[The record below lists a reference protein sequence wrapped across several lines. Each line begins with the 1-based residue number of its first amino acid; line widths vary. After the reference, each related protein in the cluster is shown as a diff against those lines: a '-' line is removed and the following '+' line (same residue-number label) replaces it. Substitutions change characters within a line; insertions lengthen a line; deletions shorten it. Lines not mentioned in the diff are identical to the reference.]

1 MQNEL
6 GYKLLTKEE
15 QSSSVIFPRSKNPV
29 ARIIQR
35 FSLPEATDAI
45 GKKKELIEKIQLLIL
60 FCSLV
65 GVFVGVFVWNY
76 KGYPQVVSSIA
87 SHNTTHLPILG
98 FCFPNST
105 FIGWLPW
112 VWRMAYRENFHTEK
126 KAWCEFWRPA
136 ESDGYIDSH
145 GKHYPQS
152 FNCSDHRINEAC
164 KALVSFNT
172 SLQCLTFGNE
182 CTIWQSLL
190 NSSVVEL
197 QFLSLWESISEF
209 PTTMPGG
216 WYNNT
221 ETVFSDVTN
230 YHYPILLGGISQA
243 VLEFRREEE
252 IADGKVTVK
261 YPTSVTTLNVLENHF
276 FAENGVLGSNQ
287 MKEVDNP
294 FSSLELQIRLTTNR
308 ISTTTREGPWYFIYR
323 SIKDIGGFLGALFT
337 FITILIS
344 TVLTRIIFSKQD
356 AFFNAQVRLAVTHF
370 LKEQS
375 ENAEALINK

>member
-15 QSSSVIFPRSKNPV
+15 QNSSVIFHRSKNAV

-45 GKKKELIEKIQLLIL
+45 GKKKELIEKVQLLIL

-65 GVFVGVFVWNY
+65 GVFVGVLVWNY

-87 SHNTTHLPILG
+87 AHNTTHLPVLG

-105 FIGWLPW
+105 FVGWLPW

-126 KAWCEFWRPA
+126 KAWCEFWRPT
-136 ESDGYIDSH
+136 EGDGYLALNGTH
-145 GKHYPQS
+145 FPQL
-152 FNCSDHRINEAC
+152 FNCSEYRIVEAC
-164 KALVSFNT
+164 KPLVSFNK
-172 SLQCLTFGNE
+172 SLQCLTFGNSE
-182 CTIWQSLL
+182 CIIWQSLL
-190 NSSVVEL
+190 KTNVVEL
-197 QFLSLWESISEF
+197 QFFSLWESILEF

-221 ETVFSDVTN
+221 EIMFSDVTN
-230 YHYPILLGGISQA
+230 YNYPILLGGISQA

-261 YPTSVTTLNVLENHF
+261 YQKSIITLNVLENHF
-276 FAENGVLGSNQ
+276 FGRNGVLDTNHMQGLS
-287 MKEVDNP
+287 NP

-308 ISTTTREGPWYFIYR
+308 ISTTNQEGPLYFIYR
-323 SIKDIGGFLGALFT
+323 SVKDIGGFLGALFT

-344 TVLTRIIFSKQD
+344 TVLTRIIFSKRD
-356 AFFNAQVRLAVTHF
+356 AFFDAQVRLAVAHF
-370 LKEQS
+370 LKEQ
-375 ENAEALINK
+375 NNNTEADQ